1 MVKSL
6 ASLFTAFANAKSDR
20 ELRSLYL
27 DTVGEYFD
35 VQRWGI
41 AFFDGEFSLA
51 AIDVCGMSQSEAFIS
66 LYEQVGRSVDP
77 VRRYVMEHHA
87 PAHEAMVL
95 LPDGWK
101 QCELYKNCCGY
112 YDHEHIMTGPIVGQG
127 NLIGVVNFARVGDTP
142 AFNTND
148 IADLSAICLH
158 LSACL
163 ASLRSLLSFDSAFA
177 NRLTKRERQIA
188 YLVAQGMT
196 NAQIGAELWL
206 QPNSVKQ
213 ALKRMFAKL
222 EVTSRVEMVAKLQ
235 DLFR

>member
-6 ASLFTAFANAKSDR
+6 ALLFVTFAEAKSDR
-20 ELRSLYL
+20 ELRSRYM
-27 DTVGEYFD
+27 DTVGEYFG

-41 AFFDGEFSLA
+41 SFFDEQFGLA
-51 AIDVCGMSQSEAFIS
+51 AIDVRGMLQVEAF
-66 LYEQVGRSVDP
+66 LARYEEVGRAIDP

-95 LPDGWK
+95 PPDGWK

-112 YDHEHIMTGPIVGQG
+112 YDHEHIMTGPIVGKG
-127 NLIGVVNFARVGDTP
+127 KLIGIVNFARVGNTR
-142 AFNTND
+142 AFDADD

-163 ASLRSLLSFDSAFA
+163 ASLRSPLLFQGAIA
-177 NRLTKRERQIA
+177 ERLTKRERQIA

-196 NAQIGAELWL
+196 NAQIGAELWI

-222 EVTSRVEMVAKLQ
+222 EVNSRVEMVAKLQ
-235 DLFR
+235 DLLR